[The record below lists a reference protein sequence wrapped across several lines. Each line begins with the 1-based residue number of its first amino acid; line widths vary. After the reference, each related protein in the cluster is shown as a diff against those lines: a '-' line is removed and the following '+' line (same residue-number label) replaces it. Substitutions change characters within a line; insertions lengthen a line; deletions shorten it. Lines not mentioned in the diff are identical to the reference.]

1 MTLFQLII
9 FILLIYFGWKQRNS
23 LKNFIN
29 PLKDFVTPFYGI
41 FKEASLK
48 EKMISILILILVIWF
63 FVSYES
69 EEWEGF
75 CYELSNGK
83 TQCYSEKQFEDMVDD
98 ASNKKY

>member
-1 MTLFQLII
+1 
-9 FILLIYFGWKQRNS
+9 
-23 LKNFIN
+23 
-29 PLKDFVTPFYGI
+29 
-41 FKEASLK
+41 
-48 EKMISILILILVIWF
+48 MISILILILVIWF

>member
-1 MTLFQLII
+1 MLFIKSSGNLFIFSGKYRPLSGAKPLI
-9 FILLIYFGWKQRNS
+9 K
-23 LKNFIN
+23 
-29 PLKDFVTPFYGI
+29 
-41 FKEASLK
+41 ASLK